1 MISSSKEVGRYYL
14 GGYVMERSIFDVV
27 DFVLGKYPELTTMK
41 LQKLM
46 YYIQAWSLAW
56 DDKPMF
62 KEEFQAW
69 ANGPVCHEL
78 FKKHKG
84 KFVVTS
90 EDFEAREYEFSETEL
105 DTIEAVLDFYG
116 DKEPHWLSELTHSED
131 PWLLARDGC
140 APGDS
145 CNKVISKESMQ
156 EYYGSL

>member
-62 KEEFQAW
+62 KE
-69 ANGPVCHEL
+69 
-78 FKKHKG
+78 
-84 KFVVTS
+84 
-90 EDFEAREYEFSETEL
+90 
-105 DTIEAVLDFYG
+105 
-116 DKEPHWLSELTHSED
+116 
-131 PWLLARDGC
+131 
-140 APGDS
+140 
-145 CNKVISKESMQ
+145 
-156 EYYGSL
+156 